1 MRPFRPGIEGS
12 GVPAGRGRVEQGVEL
27 AERLVEGAGGARLH
41 RLVEG
46 LARAGER
53 VGFGAW
59 GLIGGGGG
67 CLQNQMTGDCRE
79 RVAFFALEPEL
90 FMHVVVHRNVAISL
104 SAGYRFVAAGAWS
117 GPGSWGLAS
126 PAGGRTPGRGGGP
139 RVSATSARKSSLAR
153 AWPAAGRDFSP

>member
-1 MRPFRPGIEGS
+1 MLLGAAFNYLVLPLQID
-12 GVPAGRGRVEQGVEL
+12 PATPSAE
-27 AERLVEGAGGARLH
+27 ERLNLNYAG
-41 RLVEG
+41 LVLG
-46 LARAGER
+46 GVFARAGER

-126 PAGGRTPGRGGGP
+126 PAGGLGI
-139 RVSATSARKSSLAR
+139 VISQF
-153 AWPAAGRDFSP
+153 D